1 VYHGCRDRGSPFSR
15 RSDGQAGAD
24 GNQATWAPEAMDAHH
39 IPVMVGEV
47 LTALRVRADGA
58 YIDCTTAEGGH
69 ALAILGPAEPGPRLL
84 GIDLD
89 ADALATARHRLREYG
104 GRAALARGSYV
115 DLEEIAAGYG
125 FVPADGVLFDLG
137 LSSAQLEN
145 AERGFSFAR
154 SGKLDMRF
162 DAGQGL
168 TAHDIV
174 NQRSEQDLADIIRRL
189 GEEPAARRIAR
200 AIVRARPIESTTDLA
215 DIVRRTAGGRGRR
228 AIHPATRTFQALR
241 IAVNGEL
248 DNIKEGLAQAIRVL
262 GSGGRLVS
270 ISYHSLEDREVK
282 TFLRTESSSCI
293 CPPGTPVCICGH
305 EPSIKLIQRR
315 VIKPSQEEIRSNPRS
330 RSARLRVAERL

>member
-1 VYHGCRDRGSPFSR
+1 
-15 RSDGQAGAD
+15 
-24 GNQATWAPEAMDAHH
+24 MDAHH
-39 IPVMVGEV
+39 KPVMVGEV
-47 LTALRVRADGA
+47 LAALRVKGDGA
-58 YIDCTTAEGGH
+58 YIDCTTGEGGH
-69 ALAILGPAEPGPRLL
+69 SLAILGQVETGPRLL

-89 ADALATARHRLREYG
+89 EDALSTARRRLREYD
-104 GRAALARGSYV
+104 GRATLAQGSYA
-115 DLEEIAAGYG
+115 DLEEMSAGHG
-125 FVPADGVLFDLG
+125 FMPADGVLFDLG
-137 LSSAQLEN
+137 LSSAQLKN

-154 SGKLDMRF
+154 PGKLDMRF
-162 DAGQGL
+162 DMGQGL
-168 TAHDIV
+168 TAHDVV
-174 NQRSEQDLADIIRRL
+174 NQRSEQDLANIIRRL

-215 DIVRRTAGGRGRR
+215 DIVRRTAGGRRRR

-262 GSGGRLVS
+262 GSSGRLVV

-293 CPPGTPVCICGH
+293 CPPGTPECICGH
-305 EPSIKLIQRR
+305 EPSIRLIRRR
-315 VIKPSQEEIRSNPRS
+315 VIKPSQEEISANPRS